1 MTANQQPLL
10 QLTYIRFV
18 VICAQTC
25 ALTFAILYLHLPISP
40 WFSGSAL
47 LLLAFLN
54 LVTYARLHSAF
65 PVTSL
70 ELFSQLLAD
79 CIIYGFLL
87 YHTGGGTNPFVSML
101 LIPLIIAVMTLENR
115 YIWII
120 GILVS
125 LMYGI
130 LLRDYV
136 PITPMFGHQHGV
148 TDYLDI
154 HMVGMW
160 INFLM
165 TAIVITYFIT
175 HLNRSLQAQQK
186 ALIESRETAIH
197 NQQLLSLAT
206 IAAGTAHELGTPLGT
221 MRVLLHEMSND
232 PRLDTEQQEDLD
244 LLQQQVQ
251 VCAGKLKEM
260 ARSVE
265 EEQSSEHTTLATEFM
280 QDIIEQWKITRP
292 EVTFTLNVKADL
304 PPDLRS
310 TTALRQAIL
319 NLLNNAA
326 DANPQGIRISLTWD
340 KDDVFIRIRDFGPG
354 LPIEQADQLGKP
366 FITTKGG
373 GLGIGLFLTSSTIAS
388 YDGDV
393 QLYNAE
399 DSGTITEVRLSRR
412 AVHG

>member
-1 MTANQQPLL
+1 MTANHQPLL

-18 VICAQTC
+18 IICAQSC
-25 ALTFAILYLHLPISP
+25 ALAFAILYLHFPISP
-40 WFSGSAL
+40 WFAGSAL
-47 LLLAFLN
+47 LLLALLN
-54 LVTYARLHSAF
+54 LMTYARLHSSF
-65 PVTSL
+65 PVTSP

-79 CIIYGFLL
+79 CMIYGFLL

-101 LIPLIIAVMTLENR
+101 LIPLIITVMTLENR

-120 GILVS
+120 GTLVS
-125 LMYGI
+125 LMYGA

-136 PITPMFGHQHGV
+136 PITSMNGHQHGV
-148 TDYLDI
+148 VAYLDI

-165 TAIVITYFIT
+165 TAAVITYFIT

-186 ALIESRETAIH
+186 ALIESREAAIH

-206 IAAGTAHELGTPLGT
+206 IAAGTAHELGTPLST
-221 MRVLLHEMSND
+221 MRVLLHEMATD
-232 PRLDTEQQEDLD
+232 PRLNTEQREDID

-251 VCAGKLKEM
+251 VCAGKLKDM

-265 EEQSSEHTTLATEFM
+265 EEQSSEQTSLVTDFI
-280 QDIIEQWKITRP
+280 DDVIEHWKITRP
-292 EVTFTLNVKADL
+292 EVTFSLTVQSDL
-304 PPDLRS
+304 PPDLLS
-310 TTALRQAIL
+310 TTALRQAVL

-326 DANPQGIRISLTWD
+326 DANPKNIRINLAWD
-340 KDDVFIRIRDFGPG
+340 QTDILIRIRDYGPG
-354 LPIEQADQLGKP
+354 LPIEQADKLGKP

-399 DSGTITEVRLSRR
+399 ESGTITEVRLSRR

>member
-1 MTANQQPLL
+1 
-10 QLTYIRFV
+10 
-18 VICAQTC
+18 
-25 ALTFAILYLHLPISP
+25 
-40 WFSGSAL
+40 
-47 LLLAFLN
+47 
-54 LVTYARLHSAF
+54 
-65 PVTSL
+65 
-70 ELFSQLLAD
+70 
-79 CIIYGFLL
+79 
-87 YHTGGGTNPFVSML
+87 
-101 LIPLIIAVMTLENR
+101 
-115 YIWII
+115 
-120 GILVS
+120 
-125 LMYGI
+125 
-130 LLRDYV
+130 
-136 PITPMFGHQHGV
+136 
-148 TDYLDI
+148 
-154 HMVGMW
+154 
-160 INFLM
+160 M

-221 MRVLLHEMSND
+221 MRVLLHEMSKD